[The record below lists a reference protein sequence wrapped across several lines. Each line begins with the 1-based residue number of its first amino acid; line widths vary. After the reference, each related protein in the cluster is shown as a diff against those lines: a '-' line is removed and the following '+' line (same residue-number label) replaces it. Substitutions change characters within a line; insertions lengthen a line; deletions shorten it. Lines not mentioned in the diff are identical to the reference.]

1 MIPVLTAVI
10 GAVVV
15 ITGAFVARNATH
27 YAAELQAVQ
36 RRRDAELQDL
46 LEFRDALV
54 DALHTLGEYLFV
66 LRHMVLP
73 HEPAF
78 ERFSDTSPD
87 LQTRMKHLLPLIG
100 KRERLRSLAIGLLW
114 EDLREATRPV
124 DELIQLL
131 RDDKV
136 VEAFAVH
143 EANPEMTDRL
153 VHLIGERRRQLVESY
168 PTSVPMSPLRY
179 WPWAGNRR

>member
-1 MIPVLTAVI
+1 MIPILTAVI

-36 RRRDAELQDL
+36 HRRDAELQDL

-54 DALHTLGEYLFV
+54 DALHALGEYLFV

-78 ERFSDTSPD
+78 ERIGDTSPD
-87 LQTRMKHLLPLIG
+87 VERRMRHLLPLIG
-100 KRERLRSLAIGLLW
+100 KR
-114 EDLREATRPV
+114 DATAQQGALTGPFGEV
-124 DELIQLL
+124 VANGFLP
-131 RDDKV
+131 KV
-136 VEAFAVH
+136 S
-143 EANPEMTDRL
+143 
-153 VHLIGERRRQLVESY
+153 QS
-168 PTSVPMSPLRY
+168 
-179 WPWAGNRR
+179 